1 MARQNERKMK
11 LYMEAG
17 LAVLLVLT
25 IALASVSGRLS
36 SQAHEKD
43 KNKQEAAVQG
53 EAEVYEK
60 NKGNDQE
67 KNEVKDQRE
76 NNAQN
81 TAGNAEESQETIAD
95 GQYPIMGNSRVTVDE
110 MVDYFQTA
118 GKPYPKEALSKG
130 GAESIEV
137 FCRMYYDEAVAE
149 GVRPEVAFVQTMK
162 ETGFLQYGGDASV
175 EQFNFAGLGALD
187 GNAQGQAA
195 SFSDVRTGIRAQI
208 QHLKAY
214 GSAENLKS
222 ACVDPRFKY
231 VTRNSAKY
239 VEWLGIKENPA
250 GVGWASDKNYGY
262 TIVDMVKVLTSK

>member
-81 TAGNAEESQETIAD
+81 TAGIFRRQENLI
-95 GQYPIMGNSRVTVDE
+95 RKKL
-110 MVDYFQTA
+110 F
-118 GKPYPKEALSKG
+118 PK
-130 GAESIEV
+130 
-137 FCRMYYDEAVAE
+137 
-149 GVRPEVAFVQTMK
+149 
-162 ETGFLQYGGDASV
+162 V
-175 EQFNFAGLGALD
+175 EQSL
-187 GNAQGQAA
+187 
-195 SFSDVRTGIRAQI
+195 
-208 QHLKAY
+208 
-214 GSAENLKS
+214 
-222 ACVDPRFKY
+222 
-231 VTRNSAKY
+231 
-239 VEWLGIKENPA
+239 
-250 GVGWASDKNYGY
+250 
-262 TIVDMVKVLTSK
+262 

>member
-137 FCRMYYDEAVAE
+137 FCRMYYDEAAE
-149 GVRPEVAFVQTMK
+149 
-162 ETGFLQYGGDASV
+162 
-175 EQFNFAGLGALD
+175 AGK
-187 GNAQGQAA
+187 
-195 SFSDVRTGIRAQI
+195 F
-208 QHLKAY
+208 
-214 GSAENLKS
+214 
-222 ACVDPRFKY
+222 
-231 VTRNSAKY
+231 
-239 VEWLGIKENPA
+239 
-250 GVGWASDKNYGY
+250 
-262 TIVDMVKVLTSK
+262 

>member
-43 KNKQEAAVQG
+43 KNKQEAEG
-53 EAEVYEK
+53 CTRRSGSLRK

-110 MVDYFQTA
+110 MVDYFSDGRKT
-118 GKPYPKEALSKG
+118 LS
-130 GAESIEV
+130 ERSS
-137 FCRMYYDEAVAE
+137 FQRVA
-149 GVRPEVAFVQTMK
+149 
-162 ETGFLQYGGDASV
+162 
-175 EQFNFAGLGALD
+175 
-187 GNAQGQAA
+187 
-195 SFSDVRTGIRAQI
+195 
-208 QHLKAY
+208 
-214 GSAENLKS
+214 
-222 ACVDPRFKY
+222 
-231 VTRNSAKY
+231 
-239 VEWLGIKENPA
+239 
-250 GVGWASDKNYGY
+250 
-262 TIVDMVKVLTSK
+262 

>member
-76 NNAQN
+76 NNFFM
-81 TAGNAEESQETIAD
+81 AEFSFCCYID
-95 GQYPIMGNSRVTVDE
+95 NRRKSPRKSSNFRIRRRE
-110 MVDYFQTA
+110 MILIVIPD
-118 GKPYPKEALSKG
+118 
-130 GAESIEV
+130 
-137 FCRMYYDEAVAE
+137 
-149 GVRPEVAFVQTMK
+149 
-162 ETGFLQYGGDASV
+162 
-175 EQFNFAGLGALD
+175 
-187 GNAQGQAA
+187 
-195 SFSDVRTGIRAQI
+195 
-208 QHLKAY
+208 
-214 GSAENLKS
+214 
-222 ACVDPRFKY
+222 
-231 VTRNSAKY
+231 
-239 VEWLGIKENPA
+239 
-250 GVGWASDKNYGY
+250 DKR
-262 TIVDMVKVLTSK
+262 

>member
-76 NNAQN
+76 NN
-81 TAGNAEESQETIAD
+81 
-95 GQYPIMGNSRVTVDE
+95 
-110 MVDYFQTA
+110 DYFQTA

-175 EQFNFAGLGALD
+175 EQFNFAGLGTTGGGVP
-187 GNAQGQAA
+187 GN
-195 SFSDVRTGIRAQI
+195 SYPDVRTGIRAQI

-214 GSAENLKS
+214 ATADPLNGK
-222 ACVDPRFKY
+222 CVDDRYEY
-231 VTRNSAKY
+231 VKKGTAPY
-239 VEWLGIKENPA
+239 VEWLGQQENPE
-250 GVGWASDKNYGY
+250 GLGWATGDNYGY
-262 TIVDMVKVLTSK
+262 DIVRMIHDMKK

>member
-175 EQFNFAGLGALD
+175 EQFNFAGLEK
-187 GNAQGQAA
+187 Q
-195 SFSDVRTGIRAQI
+195 R
-208 QHLKAY
+208 
-214 GSAENLKS
+214 
-222 ACVDPRFKY
+222 
-231 VTRNSAKY
+231 
-239 VEWLGIKENPA
+239 
-250 GVGWASDKNYGY
+250 
-262 TIVDMVKVLTSK
+262 

>member
-95 GQYPIMGNSRVTVDE
+95 GQYPIMGNSRVQL
-110 MVDYFQTA
+110 M
-118 GKPYPKEALSKG
+118 
-130 GAESIEV
+130 
-137 FCRMYYDEAVAE
+137 R
-149 GVRPEVAFVQTMK
+149 
-162 ETGFLQYGGDASV
+162 
-175 EQFNFAGLGALD
+175 
-187 GNAQGQAA
+187 
-195 SFSDVRTGIRAQI
+195 
-208 QHLKAY
+208 
-214 GSAENLKS
+214 
-222 ACVDPRFKY
+222 
-231 VTRNSAKY
+231 
-239 VEWLGIKENPA
+239 W
-250 GVGWASDKNYGY
+250 
-262 TIVDMVKVLTSK
+262 

>member
-76 NNAQN
+76 NNVQN
-81 TAGNAEESQETIAD
+81 TAGNAEESQETIA
-95 GQYPIMGNSRVTVDE
+95 Y
-110 MVDYFQTA
+110 
-118 GKPYPKEALSKG
+118 
-130 GAESIEV
+130 
-137 FCRMYYDEAVAE
+137 
-149 GVRPEVAFVQTMK
+149 
-162 ETGFLQYGGDASV
+162 
-175 EQFNFAGLGALD
+175 
-187 GNAQGQAA
+187 
-195 SFSDVRTGIRAQI
+195 
-208 QHLKAY
+208 
-214 GSAENLKS
+214 
-222 ACVDPRFKY
+222 
-231 VTRNSAKY
+231 
-239 VEWLGIKENPA
+239 
-250 GVGWASDKNYGY
+250 
-262 TIVDMVKVLTSK
+262 

>member
-81 TAGNAEESQETIAD
+81 TAENHKKTQKQNHTD
-95 GQYPIMGNSRVTVDE
+95 NKPI
-110 MVDYFQTA
+110 
-118 GKPYPKEALSKG
+118 L
-130 GAESIEV
+130 
-137 FCRMYYDEAVAE
+137 
-149 GVRPEVAFVQTMK
+149 
-162 ETGFLQYGGDASV
+162 
-175 EQFNFAGLGALD
+175 
-187 GNAQGQAA
+187 
-195 SFSDVRTGIRAQI
+195 
-208 QHLKAY
+208 
-214 GSAENLKS
+214 ENT
-222 ACVDPRFKY
+222 P
-231 VTRNSAKY
+231 
-239 VEWLGIKENPA
+239 
-250 GVGWASDKNYGY
+250 
-262 TIVDMVKVLTSK
+262 

>member
-81 TAGNAEESQETIAD
+81 TAGNAEESQETNAFCHRFIIIHPAKHFYRLCSTFGKSFFRIRFSCRLKIIYHLLNCYAD
-95 GQYPIMGNSRVTVDE
+95 SIRLWE
-110 MVDYFQTA
+110 TA
-118 GKPYPKEALSKG
+118 A
-130 GAESIEV
+130 
-137 FCRMYYDEAVAE
+137 
-149 GVRPEVAFVQTMK
+149 
-162 ETGFLQYGGDASV
+162 
-175 EQFNFAGLGALD
+175 
-187 GNAQGQAA
+187 
-195 SFSDVRTGIRAQI
+195 
-208 QHLKAY
+208 
-214 GSAENLKS
+214 
-222 ACVDPRFKY
+222 
-231 VTRNSAKY
+231 
-239 VEWLGIKENPA
+239 
-250 GVGWASDKNYGY
+250 
-262 TIVDMVKVLTSK
+262 